1 MYGSFSTDPQAR
13 VAKHI
18 YSAVIF
24 ACIIRHANVIF
35 RSEDEQVAGTGPGTH
50 TALVKGGSISRVVV
64 RQSCGSVAVVASGCA
79 AVVRQ
84 LCGSGCV
91 SCLPP
96 TRQL

>member
-50 TALVKGGSISRVVV
+50 TALVKAGVDLV
-64 RQSCGSVAVVASGCA
+64 RQSCGSVAVVTSGCA